1 MKILLTGAAGF
12 IGSHVARHLLA
23 DAHEVVGIDNLND
36 AYDVRLK
43 EWRLE
48 QLRASRGFS
57 FSLCDI
63 SDFSALKERWERSG
77 PFDAVV
83 DLAARAG
90 VRASI
95 DDPWVYLSTNAAGTV
110 NLLEL
115 CRRSDTRKVVLA
127 SSSSVYGKSAELPYT
142 EDQRVDTPVSPYAAS
157 KIAAEVFAH
166 SYHHLYG
173 LDISVLRYFTV
184 YGPAGRP
191 DMSPFRFIRWISEES
206 PVTIFGDGTQS
217 RDYTYV
223 DDIARGTVS
232 ALRPVGYSVINLG
245 SDAPVT
251 LMDMAR
257 IVEELVGKQAHFVYR
272 PASDADVKATWA
284 RIDRA
289 KHLLNWTPKTS
300 LREGL
305 SACVDWYRSHR
316 DLASVI
322 RL

>member
-1 MKILLTGAAGF
+1 M
-12 IGSHVARHLLA
+12 
-23 DAHEVVGIDNLND
+23 
-36 AYDVRLK
+36 
-43 EWRLE
+43 
-48 QLRASRGFS
+48 
-57 FSLCDI
+57 
-63 SDFSALKERWERSG
+63 
-77 PFDAVV
+77 

-115 CRRSDTRKVVLA
+115 CHRSDTRKVVLA
-127 SSSSVYGKSAELPYT
+127 SSSSVYGKSAELPYS

-206 PVTIFGDGTQS
+206 PVTIFGDRTQS

-245 SDAPVT
+245 SHAPVT
-251 LMDMAR
+251 LMEMAR
-257 IVEELVGKQAHFVYR
+257 IVEELVGRPARFVYK
-272 PASDADVKATWA
+272 PASEADVKATWA

-289 KHLLNWTPKTS
+289 KHLLEWTPKTS

-305 SACVDWYRSHR
+305 SACVGWYRANR
-316 DLASVI
+316 DLASAI